1 MKRMNETFRSSRRF
15 HARMGDDELGGLQV
29 GFGLAEVL
37 MEIEPEGHVVR
48 FVGIDA
54 NGRPV
59 FRHPSRRLAPFDFSG
74 LFPETSVLDEDRIT
88 AEEFEAM
95 WRLAAAEDGQD

>member
-1 MKRMNETFRSSRRF
+1 
-15 HARMGDDELGGLQV
+15 MGEDELGGLQV

-37 MEIEPEGHVVR
+37 MELEPEGHVVR
-48 FVGIDA
+48 FVGIDTS
-54 NGRPV
+54 GRPV

-74 LFPETSVLDEDRIT
+74 LFPETSVLDENRIT

-95 WRLAAAEDGQD
+95 WRRAATEDERD